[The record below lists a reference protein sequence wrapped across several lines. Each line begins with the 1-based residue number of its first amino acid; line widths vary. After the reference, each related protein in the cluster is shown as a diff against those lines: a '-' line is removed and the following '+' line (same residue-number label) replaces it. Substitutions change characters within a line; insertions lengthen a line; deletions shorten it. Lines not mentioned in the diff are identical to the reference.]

1 MDFYE
6 KYFLLNLKDYPSLG
20 IDLEIN
26 KILLYILVGSIL
38 ALAFLGYRKAGVS
51 AAVKAILRRGATDEE
66 SAKTLDELKVN
77 TFAVRSILRTSGGRI
92 SKLILRVGARKY
104 TYEEYVKLTKKRTFK
119 EEKIDFATAK
129 FYIPKEKSD
138 EAKKIYERSDSPLF
152 HTLLA
157 SVLLVALFVCLVFAM
172 PEILELA
179 DSLFS

>member
-26 KILLYILVGSIL
+26 KILLYIVIGAII
-38 ALAFLGYRKAGVS
+38 ALIFMGYRKAGASSVVRS
-51 AAVKAILRRGATDEE
+51 ILRRGAKNEE

-77 TFAVRSILRTSGGRI
+77 TPAARSVLRATGGRI
-92 SKLILRVGARKY
+92 SKLVFRVGATKY
-104 TYEEYVKLTKKRTFK
+104 TYEEYVRLTKKRGYK

-129 FYIPKEKSD
+129 FYIPEEMSD

-157 SVLLVALFVCLVFAM
+157 CVLLISLYVCLLFAM
-172 PEILELA
+172 PEILDII